1 MTAAQL
7 ALAAYIAGMNLL
19 AFSLYAADKRRAR
32 LHMWR
37 IRESTL
43 LAVTVLGGS
52 LGALLGMHLLRHKT
66 KDPKFY
72 LLVPTFFL
80 LHAAVFA
87 DMFWRAAGGN

>member
-1 MTAAQL
+1 MTAAQI

-66 KDPKFY
+66 KHNRFY
-72 LLVPTFFL
+72 FTVSASFFV
-80 LHAAVFA
+80 HVFLFA
-87 DMFWRAAGGN
+87 YLWWRLS

>member
-7 ALAAYIAGMNLL
+7 ALAAYFAGMNLL
-19 AFSLYAADKRRAR
+19 AFGLYAADKRRAR

-66 KDPKFY
+66 KHNRFY
-72 LLVPTFFL
+72 FTVSAAFFVQ
-80 LHAAVFA
+80 VFLYA
-87 DMFWRAAGGN
+87 YLWWRFS